1 MIEER
6 IFVVGCSRSGT
17 TLLQV
22 LLASHPD
29 VRSFPETNFFLTAT
43 GGRRQILARMGL
55 PTGLEPN
62 AIRHTLDLLDVSP
75 ENSQVPNFFL
85 SFPSAVRRYVDI
97 LDTVAINEGKSKWVE
112 KTPLHLHRIE
122 FIERFVDDPKFVH
135 IIRDGRDVVASIRDR
150 AEKYPDRFG
159 WQKDLSYGIEL
170 WNEAIEKSKSYL
182 GYPRHVF
189 TTYER
194 ITTNTKFEMQRL
206 CNELGIEFSSL
217 MVEGDS
223 KTKNKIVP
231 NNKPWIHNAKKEPD
245 TNKERKFDKLFS
257 NEKREMIKSGL
268 KIDKMKKI
276 KQKIKNNYI

>member
-1 MIEER
+1 MVEGR

-29 VRSFPETNFFLTAT
+29 VRSFPETNFFLTAS

-62 AIRHTLDLLDVSP
+62 AIQHTLDLLNTRP
-75 ENSQVPNFFL
+75 KNSQTPNFFF
-85 SFPSAVRRYVDI
+85 SFQSAVRRYIDI
-97 LDTVAINEGKSKWVE
+97 LDSIAMKEGKSKWVE
-112 KTPLHLHRIE
+112 KTPLHFRRIE
-122 FIERFVDDPKFVH
+122 FIERFVDEPQFVH

-150 AEKYPDRFG
+150 AETYPDRFG
-159 WQKDLSYGIEL
+159 WQKGLSYGIEL

-194 ITTNTKFEMQRL
+194 ITADTKFEIQRI
-206 CNELGIEFSSL
+206 CNELEIEFSPL
-217 MVEGDS
+217 MVEGDP
-223 KTKNKIVP
+223 KTQNKVIP
-231 NNKPWIHNAKKEPD
+231 NSKPWIHNAKKEPGTD
-245 TNKERKFDKLFS
+245 RERKYNQVFDEE
-257 NEKREMIKSGL
+257 EKKEIESRIKINKFKEIKEKIKS
-268 KIDKMKKI
+268 
-276 KQKIKNNYI
+276 